1 MSKRIL
7 VIQGHPDPSPE
18 RFCRALADAY
28 CGAAESAGHTVRRL
42 DVATLALPPLQSRAD
57 WQTGSAPPAV
67 AQAQE
72 AIEWAGH
79 LVLVYPLWLG
89 DVPAALKAF
98 LEQVLRPGFAFSRK
112 DDGSVGGPRLKGR
125 SAHVIV
131 TMGMPGVAYRVYFR
145 AHSLKSLKRNILHF
159 VGVRPVRT
167 TVIGL
172 VEADDRRRDA
182 WLGRIAE
189 AGRQGR

>member
-1 MSKRIL
+1 MSQRIV

-18 RFCRALADAY
+18 RYCRALADAY
-28 CGAAESAGHTVRRL
+28 ASAAESAGHEVRRL
-42 DVATLALPPLQSRAD
+42 DVAALGLPPLVSRAD
-57 WQTGSAPPAV
+57 WQQDNLPPAV
-67 AQAQE
+67 AEAQE

-79 LVLVYPLWLG
+79 VVLVYPLWLG

-98 LEQVLRPGFAFSRK
+98 LEQVLRPGFAFTRK
-112 DDGSVGGPRLKGR
+112 EDGSVGPSRLKGR

-159 VGVRPVRT
+159 VGIRPVRT
-167 TVIGL
+167 TLVGM
-172 VEADDRRRDA
+172 VEAGDKRREE
-182 WLGRIAE
+182 WLQRIAE

>member
-1 MSKRIL
+1 MAPRGGA
-7 VIQGHPDPSPE
+7 GHALGYCQIPG
-18 RFCRALADAY
+18 RA
-28 CGAAESAGHTVRRL
+28 SAGHTVRRL
-42 DVATLALPPLQSRAD
+42 DVATL
-57 WQTGSAPPAV
+57 
-67 AQAQE
+67 
-72 AIEWAGH
+72 
-79 LVLVYPLWLG
+79 
-89 DVPAALKAF
+89 
-98 LEQVLRPGFAFSRK
+98 VLRPGFAFSRK

-172 VEADDRRRDA
+172 VEADERRRDA

>member
-1 MSKRIL
+1 MSQRIVL
-7 VIQGHPDPSPE
+7 VQGHPDPSPE
-18 RFCRALADAY
+18 RFCRALADTYAS
-28 CGAAESAGHTVRRL
+28 AAEAAGHSLRRL
-42 DVATLALPPLQSRAD
+42 DVAELGLPPLASRAD
-57 WQTGSAPPAV
+57 WQQDKLPPAV
-67 AQAQE
+67 AEAQE
-72 AIEWAGH
+72 AIDWASH
-79 LVLVYPLWLG
+79 VVLVYPLWLG

-98 LEQVLRPGFAFSRK
+98 LEQVLRPGFAFTRNA
-112 DDGSVGGPRLKGR
+112 DGSTGAPRLKGR

-159 VGVRPVRT
+159 VGIRPVRT

-172 VEADDRRRDA
+172 VEADDKRRGE
-182 WLGRIAE
+182 WLERIAE